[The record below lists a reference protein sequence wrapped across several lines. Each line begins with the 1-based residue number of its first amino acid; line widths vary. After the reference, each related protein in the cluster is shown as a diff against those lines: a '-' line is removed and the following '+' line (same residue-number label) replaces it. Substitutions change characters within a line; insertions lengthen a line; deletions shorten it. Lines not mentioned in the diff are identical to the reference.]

1 MNKMDN
7 ARNTMVST
15 LEQEHKQHD
24 NGDDDFVI
32 ISSCYDD
39 FVVISAV
46 GVDDDD
52 FAVIHSAGD
61 DNDDDHY
68 ALSNNAEFWEHHFS
82 NPGATN
88 NHFYR
93 SCIPY
98 LLKNLAHFSGQQN
111 S

>member
-1 MNKMDN
+1 MFSIFPGMNKMDM

-39 FVVISAV
+39 DYDDFAVISA
-46 GVDDDD
+46 GVIVDDFAVICSASDDDD
-52 FAVIHSAGD
+52 FAVILSTCD

-68 ALSNNAEFWEHHFS
+68 A
-82 NPGATN
+82 
-88 NHFYR
+88 
-93 SCIPY
+93 
-98 LLKNLAHFSGQQN
+98 
-111 S
+111 